1 MFFSED
7 FKVNGLLR
15 ILHPTC
21 ELDLYH
27 YLWGVWLGGLCILC
41 THLVGNGY
49 RVSSSGHRLYRV
61 FKPIWKFSGP
71 QAPGFYFW
79 VSTRDFEKQPLASEI
94 GSNWIIFSNLRGM
107 NKNMFKAS
115 PQVTNISWKKYVSR
129 KPWYNLKIK
138 DKRYERFLDPLNLQ
152 QLPFYPAIVCV
163 ESQDYPK
170 KIKMK
175 NNSAKC

>member
-1 MFFSED
+1 MD
-7 FKVNGLLR
+7 FYVYYTQLVSWTYITICGVFD
-15 ILHPTC
+15 C
-21 ELDLYH
+21 EAYASYALI
-27 YLWGVWLGGLCILC
+27 WK
-41 THLVGNGY
+41 GNGY

-71 QAPGFYFW
+71 QAPRFYFW

-129 KPWYNLKIK
+129 MPWYNLKIK

-152 QLPFYPAIVCV
+152 QLPCYAAIVRV

-170 KIKMK
+170 KNK
-175 NNSAKC
+175 NEK